1 MTFAHDVSDQIIFM
15 DGGVIAE
22 RGTSAILDHPKS
34 ERLQAF
40 LTSF

>member
-1 MTFAHDVSDQIIFM
+1 MTFAHDVSDKIIFM

-22 RGTSAILDHPKS
+22 QGSPEILEHPKS